1 MPPTPRVRKH
11 ARRIHISIRRMMHR
25 ALDEEGM
32 TRADLAKMLRVDA
45 EKLSCAL
52 GRSECMTIDGLGR
65 ICAALEIE
73 ITYCEEHTASRR
85 NKLRNKRLRRGDR

>member
-1 MPPTPRVRKH
+1 MV
-11 ARRIHISIRRMMHR
+11 HR

-32 TRADLAKMLRVDA
+32 TRAELADMLRIDA
-45 EKLSCAL
+45 EKLSRAL
-52 GRSECMTIDGLGR
+52 DRPQYMTIEGLGR

-85 NKLRNKRLRRGDR
+85 NRLRNKRLRRGER